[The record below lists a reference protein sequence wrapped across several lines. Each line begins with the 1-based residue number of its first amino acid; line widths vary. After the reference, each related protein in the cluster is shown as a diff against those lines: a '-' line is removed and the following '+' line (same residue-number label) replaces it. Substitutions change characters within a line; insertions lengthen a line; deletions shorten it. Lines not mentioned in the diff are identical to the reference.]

1 MVARFPI
8 GVILA
13 TLSAL
18 LSGCALDEE
27 MALRS
32 QLSKWIYLSETL
44 FFTSE
49 VTCTVA
55 VFDLARPEISS
66 KIPRARSIDTALIR
80 VRKGQPVLFDI
91 AETSPNEISE
101 QLMSRDLGKGL
112 GMLSTGVGP
121 VKDCMAD
128 EIAYGYYQIL
138 MSPDTRT
145 VYDAAGNALLM
156 VYPPSNL
163 AFFLRGNI

>member
-1 MVARFPI
+1 MVARFPLW
-8 GVILA
+8 VTVTALW
-13 TLSAL
+13 AL

-27 MALRS
+27 AALRN
-32 QLSKWIYLSETL
+32 QLSGWIYLSKTL
-44 FFTSE
+44 FFKSE

-80 VRKGQPVLFDI
+80 VRDGQPVLFDI
-91 AETSPNEISE
+91 QDTSPNTLSE

-128 EIAYGYYQIL
+128 EIAAGYYQIL

-156 VYPPSNL
+156 VYPPGNL